1 MKPGAEGGT
10 AEMTSLHLFRSP
22 KSCIT
27 NRQLIT
33 GIILDSHRCDPVTA
47 QYQGILLS
55 IVFCWSTSGWDHNVS

>member
-10 AEMTSLHLFRSP
+10 AEMTSLYLFRSP

-47 QYQGILLS
+47 QPKLLRNYKMLN
-55 IVFCWSTSGWDHNVS
+55 FGGHWKC